1 MGCVSSDEK
10 QALAFDDFQYLKT
23 GTLSIELTQLIFVVN
38 NLLKEVHQ
46 LYKQINSNRII
57 LFRITKVSLTANQTL
72 IDAFGFWTRFVSIC
86 NLGQGKLN
94 GVFYKL
100 DEDGRNLS
108 YNLGLNGDLKLQW
121 FGEVLNDYF
130 KAIIDI
136 TACIPMILEQLKF
149 LQDKINHLGSNL
161 KEKNQVFKYN
171 MLLLKFNLNFTK
183 IANIRVVK
191 YNEEIEIF
199 KRNYLQIS
207 ETADEQGLKLY
218 QKFGAKQLNDRQ
230 KYRMQIKINL
240 IMEQCFHGQMRSEIE
255 QDIQNKQKEKRK
267 TLKPSWTFGDDIG
280 IGVKKFPYRVRWT
293 GCNCVD
299 HSFFIIS
306 NYLENHSKHLLLL
319 RKLSVILRY
328 LTQSFKTDEDTISR
342 AWFIFC
348 THLTSKERIIIQSNS
363 SILNGLKKFKL
374 KNSEAEKCRQYFIQY
389 IELLDQDFLSQ
400 LQDEWQNYIEGQSKV
415 LSLWSNNQ
423 IFQTNEF
430 KALLVSDK
438 YYALTSMSKNVY
450 ALQSYY
456 PLATQIYNQVYQRK
470 IKKGQIFLSEL
481 QQIYDASA
489 YYPLPFNNLYTK
501 NKSEDDEAKVKTK
514 EIKFKYAFTK
524 FEQKQ

>member
-1 MGCVSSDEK
+1 MGCVSSDENK
-10 QALAFDDFQYLKT
+10 ALAFDEFQFLKT

-38 NLLKEVHQ
+38 NLIKEVHQ
-46 LYKQINSNRII
+46 LYKQVDSDRII

-94 GVFYKL
+94 GVYYKL
-100 DEDGRNLS
+100 EEDGRSLS

-136 TACIPMILEQLKF
+136 TVCIPLILEQLKF

-161 KEKNQVFKYN
+161 KEKNQLFKYN
-171 MLLLKFNLNFTK
+171 MLLLKFNVAFTK
-183 IANIRVVK
+183 IANIRIIK

-199 KRNYLQIS
+199 QQKYLQIAD
-207 ETADEQGLKLY
+207 TADEQGLKLY

-230 KYRMQIKINL
+230 KYRMKVKINI
-240 IMEQCFHGQMRSEIE
+240 IMEQCFHGEMRSEIE
-255 QDIQNKQKEKRK
+255 QDLQNKQKEKRK
-267 TLKPSWTFGDDIG
+267 ALKPAWTFGDDIG
-280 IGVKKFPYRVRWT
+280 IGVKKFPFRVRWT

-306 NYLENHSKHLLLL
+306 NYLENHSKHLLLI
-319 RKLSVILRY
+319 RKLSVVLRY
-328 LTQSFKTDEDTISR
+328 LTQSYKTEEDTLSR

-348 THLTSKERIIIQSNS
+348 THLTPKERTIIQSNS

-374 KNSEAEKCRQYFIQY
+374 KNPQAEKCRQYFIEY
-389 IELLDQDFLSQ
+389 ISLLDQDYLSQ
-400 LQDEWQNYIEGQSKV
+400 LQQQWQNYMDGQSKV

-423 IFQTNEF
+423 IFSTDEF
-430 KALLVSDK
+430 KALKVNDK

-456 PLATQIYNQVYQRK
+456 PIATQIYNSVYQK
-470 IKKGQIFLSEL
+470 KLQKGQAFLNQLSH
-481 QQIYDASA
+481 IYNSSG
-489 YYPLPFNNLYTK
+489 YNPLPFDNLYTT
-501 NKSEDDEAKVKTK
+501 NTTEDDEAKVKTK

-524 FEQKQ
+524 FAQNQ

>member
-1 MGCVSSDEK
+1 MGCVSSEETK
-10 QALAFDDFQYLKT
+10 ALAFDEYQFLKT

-38 NLLKEVHQ
+38 NLIREVHL
-46 LYKQINSNRII
+46 LYKQVESDRII
-57 LFRITKVSLTANQTL
+57 LFRITKVSLTANQSL

-86 NLGQGKLN
+86 NQGQGKAN

-100 DEDGRNLS
+100 VEDGRSLS

-136 TACIPMILEQLKF
+136 TACIPIIIEQLKF

-161 KEKNQVFKYN
+161 KEKNQVFKHN
-171 MLLLKFNLNFTK
+171 MLLLKFNLSFTK
-183 IANIRVVK
+183 IAYIRIMQ

-199 KRNYLQIS
+199 KQKYLQIGES
-207 ETADEQGLKLY
+207 ADEQGLKLY
-218 QKFGAKQLNDRQ
+218 QKFGAKQMNDRQ
-230 KYRMQIKINL
+230 KYRMKAKINI
-240 IMEQCFHGQMRSEIE
+240 IMEQCYHGEMRTEIE
-255 QDIQNKQKEKRK
+255 YDIQNKQKEKRK
-267 TLKPSWTFGDDIG
+267 TLKPAWTFGDDIG
-280 IGVKKFPYRVRWT
+280 IGVKKFPFRVRWT

-306 NYLENHSKHLLLL
+306 NYLENHSKHLLLI
-319 RKLSVILRY
+319 RKLSVFLRY
-328 LTQSFKTDEDTISR
+328 LTQSYKTDEDTLSR

-348 THLTSKERIIIQSNS
+348 THLTPKERMIIQSNS

-374 KNSEAEKCRQYFIQY
+374 KNSQAEKCRQYFIEY
-389 IELLDQDFLSQ
+389 IQQLDQENLSQ
-400 LQDEWQNYIEGQSKV
+400 LQLEWQNYLDGQSKV

-423 IFQTNEF
+423 IFSTDEF
-430 KALLVSDK
+430 KALKVSDK

-456 PLATQIYNQVYQRK
+456 PIATQIYNSVYQK
-470 IKKGQIFLSEL
+470 KLQKGQAFLAQL
-481 QQIYDASA
+481 QNIYNASVHN
-489 YYPLPFNNLYTK
+489 PLPFDNLYTA
-501 NKSEDDEAKVKTK
+501 NQTEDDQAKVKTK

-524 FEQKQ
+524 FESKQ

>member
-1 MGCVSSDEK
+1 MGCVSSDE
-10 QALAFDDFQYLKT
+10 QQTLAFDDFQFLRT

-38 NLLKEVHQ
+38 NLLKEVRQ

-57 LFRITKVSLTANQTL
+57 LFRITKVSLTTNQTVL
-72 IDAFGFWTRFVSIC
+72 DAFGFWTRFVSIC
-86 NLGQGKLN
+86 NLGQGKQN
-94 GVFYKL
+94 GVYYKL
-100 DEDGRNLS
+100 DDDEKSLS

-130 KAIIDI
+130 KVLIDI

-149 LQDKINHLGSNL
+149 LQDKINQLGANL
-161 KEKNQVFKYN
+161 KEKNPVFKYN
-171 MLLLKFNLNFTK
+171 MSLLKFNLDFTK
-183 IANIRVVK
+183 IANIRIVY
-191 YNEEIEIF
+191 YNQEIEIF
-199 KRNYLQIS
+199 KRNYIQIA
-207 ETADEQGLKLY
+207 EAADEQGLKLY
-218 QKFGAKQLNDRQ
+218 RRFGAKQSNDVQ
-230 KYRMQIKINL
+230 KYRMQVKINL
-240 IMEQCFHGQMRSEIE
+240 IMEQCFHGEMRPEIE
-255 QDIQNKQKEKRK
+255 QETQNKQKEKRK
-267 TLKPSWTFGDDIG
+267 ALKPAWTFGDDIG
-280 IGVKKFPYRVRWT
+280 IGVKKFPFRVRWT

-328 LTQSFKTDEDTISR
+328 LTQSYKTDEDTLSR

-348 THLTSKERIIIQSNS
+348 THLSQKERNIIQSNS

-374 KNSEAEKCRQYFIQY
+374 RNSDAEKCRNYFIKY
-389 IELLDQDFLSQ
+389 IEQLDPDYLSQ
-400 LQDEWQNYIEGQSKV
+400 FQDEWQNYIEGQSKV

-423 IFQTNEF
+423 IFSTDEF
-430 KALLVSDK
+430 KELSVTDK

-456 PLATQIYNQVYQRK
+456 PSATKIQNSVYQKK

-481 QQIYDASA
+481 SSIYNTSG
-489 YYPLPFNNLYTK
+489 YIPLPFENLYTT
-501 NKSEDDEAKVKTK
+501 NKTEDDEAKVKTK